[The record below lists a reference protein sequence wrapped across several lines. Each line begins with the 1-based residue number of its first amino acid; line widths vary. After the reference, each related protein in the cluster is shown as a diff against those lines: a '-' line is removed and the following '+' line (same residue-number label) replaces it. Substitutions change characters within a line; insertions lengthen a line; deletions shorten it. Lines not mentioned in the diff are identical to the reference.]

1 MWERISRRLFAISP
15 IAISQASWLN
25 SSHKE
30 RISFL
35 LCGSESAFY
44 SVGNEMDPS
53 PLCHDE
59 IAQHQTGIEE
69 RGSTYEQV

>member
-1 MWERISRRLFAISP
+1 MTAGGWPPLFCEGVKGRTPETI
-15 IAISQASWLN
+15 IC
-25 SSHKE
+25 
-30 RISFL
+30 
-35 LCGSESAFY
+35 LC

>member
-1 MWERISRRLFAISP
+1 NPTLSGKSFPPTKSRKLHVHM
-15 IAISQASWLN
+15 
-25 SSHKE
+25 SSIYVGALQPACLAM
-30 RISFL
+30 RDD
-35 LCGSESAFY
+35 GV
-44 SVGNEMDPS
+44 VGNEMDPS

>member
-35 LCGSESAFY
+35 LCGIKSAVTLWERI
-44 SVGNEMDPS
+44 SRNTVGSDQP
-53 PLCHDE
+53 
-59 IAQHQTGIEE
+59 
-69 RGSTYEQV
+69 

>member
-1 MWERISRRLFAISP
+1 MDRYL
-15 IAISQASWLN
+15 
-25 SSHKE
+25 
-30 RISFL
+30 
-35 LCGSESAFY
+35 
-44 SVGNEMDPS
+44 VGNEMDPS

>member
-1 MWERISRRLFAISP
+1 MPA
-15 IAISQASWLN
+15 
-25 SSHKE
+25 HKE
-30 RISFL
+30 SRWSVMISGFL
-35 LCGSESAFY
+35 VLWESIGK
-44 SVGNEMDPS
+44 SHHVGNEMDPS

>member
-1 MWERISRRLFAISP
+1 MRD
-15 IAISQASWLN
+15 
-25 SSHKE
+25 
-30 RISFL
+30 
-35 LCGSESAFY
+35 ESLKLITEH
-44 SVGNEMDPS
+44 VGNEMDPS

>member
-1 MWERISRRLFAISP
+1 MWERISRRLFAINP

-35 LCGSESAFY
+35 RCGSESAFY
-44 SVGNEMDPS
+44 SVGANQP
-53 PLCHDE
+53 
-59 IAQHQTGIEE
+59 
-69 RGSTYEQV
+69 

>member
-1 MWERISRRLFAISP
+1 MWERISRRLFAINP

-35 LCGSESAFY
+35 RCGSESAFY
-44 SVGNEMDPS
+44 SVGANQ
-53 PLCHDE
+53 LF
-59 IAQHQTGIEE
+59 TLWE
-69 RGSTYEQV
+69 RISHNTVEAD

>member
-1 MWERISRRLFAISP
+1 LEGRKISA
-15 IAISQASWLN
+15 
-25 SSHKE
+25 
-30 RISFL
+30 
-35 LCGSESAFY
+35 

>member
-1 MWERISRRLFAISP
+1 MWERISRRLFAINP

-35 LCGSESAFY
+35 LCGSRSAVILWDQI
-44 SVGNEMDPS
+44 SHNTVEAD
-53 PLCHDE
+53 
-59 IAQHQTGIEE
+59 QQ
-69 RGSTYEQV
+69 